1 MAVAVHIAE
10 YVVFGVLM
18 LSNLLVGL
26 YFSFGRRSRD
36 GGTSEAF
43 LGDRS
48 LGTLP
53 LSLSVLASLVTA
65 VGVIGITA
73 HFYRYGLHLMWGSVT
88 VFCLVPFIARVVVPV
103 IYRLRVTSVFEYLR
117 LRFGNKVGVTAC
129 ACYFVLNQMQGA
141 ISIFAAGVTV
151 AMSFHLPLAWSC
163 VAIGFAGTIY
173 TALGGL
179 RAVVWADAVQGV
191 LILICPLTI
200 LVKILYDSIF
210 DVTADASVARRPF
223 SDIDIRPYMFRTS
236 LDFTS
241 DENMWAC
248 SVGLLASHIYRV
260 AMDQMVVQRYAA
272 ARSLPEAQKTVLA
285 GSVLLVVSTGFL
297 GVVAM
302 ALIYWYR
309 DCDPILFGTIHK
321 IEQLIPLYV
330 HTRLSGMPGFSGLFV
345 TGVVSATL
353 STVTSAVNSL
363 AATTY
368 VDMLAPYMNIQ
379 ERWVSM
385 ITKGLAFASGLLMTF
400 LALAIP
406 YIGSA
411 VRVFMVMHSS
421 TAGPFVGIYLLAL
434 AFPWANTKG
443 VVVSASLTTAFQLWV
458 MSGKLF
464 NGVRPPSMEVTL
476 DHCPGN
482 ATMLAAIVASKMA
495 AAAAASKRD
504 IFPLY
509 RLSSYWSGL
518 MASLLTVT
526 IGLAVSIATGGNR
539 NIAKHIPLTSEV
551 FLQLWGKTKLLKPPS
566 DGRDCCGHATTD
578 ARELRTITANV
589 EKEGRMRRRS

>member
-1 MAVAVHIAE
+1 MAATVHVAE

-26 YFSFGRRSRD
+26 YFSFGQRARD

-43 LGDRS
+43 LGGRS
-48 LGTLP
+48 LGALP

-65 VGVIGITA
+65 VGVVGLTA
-73 HFYRYGLHLMWGSVT
+73 HFYRYGLHLLWASVT

-141 ISIFAAGVTV
+141 ISIFAAGVAV
-151 AMSFHLPLAWSC
+151 SMSFHMPLVWSC
-163 VAIGFAGTIY
+163 VAIGFAGTLY
-173 TALGGL
+173 TAMGGL

-191 LILICPLTI
+191 LILVCPLTI
-200 LVKILYDSIF
+200 LVKILYDS
-210 DVTADASVARRPF
+210 VYDASANASAARRPF
-223 SDIDIRPYMFRTS
+223 SDIDIKPYIFRAS
-236 LDFTS
+236 LDFTT
-241 DENMWAC
+241 DENVWAC
-248 SVGLLASHIYRV
+248 SVGLLSGHIYRMG
-260 AMDQMVVQRYAA
+260 MDQMVVQRYAA
-272 ARSLPEAQKTVLA
+272 ARSLPEAQRTVMA
-285 GSVLLVVSTGFL
+285 GSVLLVVSTTFL
-297 GVVAM
+297 AVVAM
-302 ALIYWYR
+302 ALVYWYR
-309 DCDPILFGTIHK
+309 DCDPILSGTIHK

-330 HTRLSGMPGFSGLFV
+330 HTRLSGIPGFSGLFL

-363 AATTY
+363 AATAY
-368 VDMLAPYMNIQ
+368 VDMMAPYMRIE
-379 ERWVSM
+379 ERWVNV
-385 ITKGLAFASGLLMTF
+385 ITKGLAFASGLLMTL

-421 TAGPFVGIYLLAL
+421 ASGPFIGIYLLAL

-443 VVVSASLTTAFQLWV
+443 VMVSASLTTAFQLWV
-458 MSGKLF
+458 LTGKLF
-464 NGVRPPSMEVTL
+464 NGVKPAAMPMTL

-482 ATMLAAIVASKMA
+482 ATVLAATFASKMA
-495 AAAAASKRD
+495 AAAAANKRD

-509 RLSSYWSGL
+509 LLSSYWSGL
-518 MASLLTVT
+518 IAAVMTIAIGLTVS
-526 IGLAVSIATGGNR
+526 AATGGNK
-539 NIAKHIPLTSEV
+539 NTAKHIPLTSEV
-551 FLQLWGKTKLLKPPS
+551 FLQLWAKVKLLKEPEEEKAQKEPLKLINVS
-566 DGRDCCGHATTD
+566 ELGATPF
-578 ARELRTITANV
+578 A
-589 EKEGRMRRRS
+589 

>member
-1 MAVAVHIAE
+1 MAATVHVAE

-26 YFSFGRRSRD
+26 YFSFGQRARD

-43 LGDRS
+43 LGGRS
-48 LGTLP
+48 LGALP

-65 VGVIGITA
+65 VGVVGLTA
-73 HFYRYGLHLMWGSVT
+73 HFYRYGLHLLWASIT

-141 ISIFAAGVTV
+141 ISIFAAGVAV
-151 AMSFHLPLAWSC
+151 SMSFHLPLVWSC
-163 VAIGFAGTIY
+163 VAIGFAGTLY
-173 TALGGL
+173 TAMGGL

-191 LILICPLTI
+191 LILVCPMTI
-200 LVKILYDSIF
+200 LVKILYDS
-210 DVTADASVARRPF
+210 VYDASANASAARRPF
-223 SDIDIRPYMFRTS
+223 GDIDLKPYIFRAS
-236 LDFTS
+236 LDFTT
-241 DENMWAC
+241 DENVWAC
-248 SVGLLASHIYRV
+248 SVGLLAGHIYRMG
-260 AMDQMVVQRYAA
+260 MDQMVVQRYAA
-272 ARSLPEAQKTVLA
+272 ARSLPEAQRTVMA
-285 GSVLLVVSTGFL
+285 GSVLLVVSTSFL
-297 GVVAM
+297 AVVAM
-302 ALIYWYR
+302 ALVYWYR
-309 DCDPILFGTIHK
+309 DCDPILSGTIHK

-330 HTRLSGMPGFSGLFV
+330 HTRLSGIPGFSGLFL

-363 AATTY
+363 AATAY
-368 VDMLAPYMNIQ
+368 VDMMAPYMKIE
-379 ERWVSM
+379 ERWVNV
-385 ITKGLAFASGLLMTF
+385 ITKGLAFASGLLMTL

-421 TAGPFVGIYLLAL
+421 ASGPFIGIYLLAL

-443 VVVSASLTTAFQLWV
+443 VMVSASLTMAFQLWV
-458 MSGKLF
+458 LTGKLF
-464 NGVRPPSMEVTL
+464 NGVKPAAMPMTL

-482 ATMLAAIVASKMA
+482 ATVLAATFASKMA
-495 AAAAASKRD
+495 AAAAANKRD

-509 RLSSYWSGL
+509 LLSSYWSGL
-518 MASLLTVT
+518 IAAVMTIAIGLTVS
-526 IGLAVSIATGGNR
+526 AATGGNK
-539 NIAKHIPLTSEV
+539 NTAKHIPLTSEV
-551 FLQLWGKTKLLKPPS
+551 FLQLWAKVKLLKEPEEEKAQKEPLKLINVS
-566 DGRDCCGHATTD
+566 ELGATSF
-578 ARELRTITANV
+578 A
-589 EKEGRMRRRS
+589 

>member
-1 MAVAVHIAE
+1 MAATVHVAE

-65 VGVIGITA
+65 VGVVGLTA
-73 HFYRYGLHLMWGSVT
+73 HFYRYGLHLLWGSLT

-117 LRFGNKVGVTAC
+117 LRFGNKVGGTAC

-223 SDIDIRPYMFRTS
+223 GDIDMRPYLFRTS

-241 DENMWAC
+241 DENVWAC

-272 ARSLPEAQKTVLA
+272 ARSLPEAQRTVLA

-297 GVVAM
+297 GSGGHGSGLLVPR
-302 ALIYWYR
+302 LRSHSIWHHPQDR
-309 DCDPILFGTIHK
+309 TGKLK
-321 IEQLIPLYV
+321 
-330 HTRLSGMPGFSGLFV
+330 LSGIPGFSGLFL

-368 VDMLAPYMNIQ
+368 VDMMAPYMKIQ
-379 ERWVSM
+379 ERWVNM
-385 ITKGLAFASGLLMTF
+385 ITKGLAFASGLLMTL

-421 TAGPFVGIYLLAL
+421 TSGPFVGVYLLAL

-458 MSGKLF
+458 MTGKLF
-464 NGVRPPSMEVTL
+464 NGVRPPAMEVTL

-482 ATMLAAIVASKMA
+482 ATVLAATVASKMA
-495 AAAAASKRD
+495 AAAAATKRD
-504 IFPLY
+504 VFPLY
-509 RLSSYWSGL
+509 LLSSYWSGL
-518 MASLLTVT
+518 IAALLTVA

-539 NIAKHIPLTSEV
+539 NTAKHIPLTSEV
-551 FLQLWGKTKLLKPPS
+551 FLQLWGRTKLLKVPEEEKAQKEPLEVLNIS
-566 DGRDCCGHATTD
+566 
-578 ARELRTITANV
+578 ELEAPAFA
-589 EKEGRMRRRS
+589 

>member
-1 MAVAVHIAE
+1 MAATVHVAE

-65 VGVIGITA
+65 VGVVGLTA
-73 HFYRYGLHLMWGSVT
+73 HFYRYGLHLLWGSLT

-117 LRFGNKVGVTAC
+117 LRFGNKVGGTAC

-223 SDIDIRPYMFRTS
+223 GDIDMRPYLFRTS

-241 DENMWAC
+241 DENVWAC

-272 ARSLPEAQKTVLA
+272 ARSLPEAQRTVLA

-297 GVVAM
+297 G
-302 ALIYWYR
+302 
-309 DCDPILFGTIHK
+309 
-321 IEQLIPLYV
+321 
-330 HTRLSGMPGFSGLFV
+330 SGGHG
-345 TGVVSATL
+345 
-353 STVTSAVNSL
+353 
-363 AATTY
+363 
-368 VDMLAPYMNIQ
+368 
-379 ERWVSM
+379 
-385 ITKGLAFASGLLMTF
+385 SGLLVPRLRSHSIWHHPQDRTGNP
-400 LALAIP
+400 ALRAHEAFRHSWLLGALSHWRRERHAQYSDVSREFP
-406 YIGSA
+406 RGYHLRGHDGPVHEDSGTLGQHDHQRTRLCLRTVDDSSGAGYPVYWFSSA
-411 VRVFMVMHSS
+411 
-421 TAGPFVGIYLLAL
+421 
-434 AFPWANTKG
+434 G
-443 VVVSASLTTAFQLWV
+443 VYGYAQQHFRTI
-458 MSGKLF
+458 
-464 NGVRPPSMEVTL
+464 R
-476 DHCPGN
+476 
-482 ATMLAAIVASKMA
+482 
-495 AAAAASKRD
+495 R
-504 IFPLY
+504 
-509 RLSSYWSGL
+509 RLSAGAGIPMGQYKGRRGVCVSHYGL
-518 MASLLTVT
+518 PTV
-526 IGLAVSIATGGNR
+526 GDDGQAVQWRPTTCHGG
-539 NIAKHIPLTSEV
+539 
-551 FLQLWGKTKLLKPPS
+551 
-566 DGRDCCGHATTD
+566 D
-578 ARELRTITANV
+578 ARPLPWERYRA
-589 EKEGRMRRRS
+589 GRHRRIEDGSRCSRHQA